1 MVRVFWFFRPVPAAI
16 AVVGLWLGTAAIPA
30 TAQGVDCEALR
41 QQMAASQQSD
51 PGREARFARAIQQQR
66 TELARTQAYGDG
78 IGCGGLNL
86 FGAPAQ
92 CDAIENRIARQ
103 QDNLASLEEQARA
116 IRNGDPD
123 RTGELAARYDAYC
136 RTTQDSG
143 AAIYADPGLVDGNGN
158 PSIMD
163 DGSQAE
169 KHPQGGA
176 KAICVR
182 TCDGGF
188 FPLGSSVRNDSLDGL
203 QALCSAQCPNTDAK
217 LYTTN
222 DTDNIS
228 DAVALDGTPY
238 TSLPAAFK
246 FQKIHDASCT
256 CKPPGQSWAQA
267 LAKAE
272 EMLDKTDTHD
282 VTVTEKMSA
291 DMARPT
297 QPAPPPS
304 AKKATKRR
312 NGNLNLPPPA
322 PPGSAQLGDIAAQAP
337 TASGDSAGIADAPN
351 SVSRRGRTIAPGL

>member
-1 MVRVFWFFRPVPAAI
+1 MVRVFWFFRFRPAATMVAGLAFGATAVPA
-16 AVVGLWLGTAAIPA
+16 W
-30 TAQGVDCEALR
+30 AQGVDCEALR
-41 QQMAASQQSD
+41 QQMAAAQLSD

-66 TELARTQAYGDG
+66 TELARTQAYGDQ

-116 IRNGDPD
+116 MRNGDPD

-136 RTTQDSG
+136 RTTQDNG
-143 AAIYADPGLVDGNGN
+143 ATVYADPGLVDGNGN

-169 KHPQGGA
+169 KRPQGGS

-203 QALCSAQCPNTDAK
+203 QALCSAQCPNTEAK

-246 FQKIHDASCT
+246 FQKTHEASCT
-256 CKPPGQSWAQA
+256 CKPPGQSWVQA

-272 EMLDKTDTHD
+272 EMLDKSDTHD

-297 QPAPPPS
+297 QPTPPP
-304 AKKATKRR
+304 AKKATKRKS
-312 NGNLNLPPPA
+312 GGLNLPPPA
-322 PPGSAQLGDIAAQAP
+322 PPGAAQLGDIAAQP
-337 TASGDSAGIADAPN
+337 SP
-351 SVSRRGRTIAPGL
+351 